1 MTNPSGVPTTD
12 QRSGMMVLR
21 SINSAVLCV
30 RRNIITLYIIAN
42 TMLPK
47 IPIKNPR
54 TKILPILALVCSCT
68 LTCTDG
74 VGFTFTVLF
83 VTSTILNVVI
93 ALNLLLY
100 FISYLFCLLSDI
112 VCYI

>member
-12 QRSGMMVLR
+12 QRSGMIVLR

-30 RRNIITLYIIAN
+30 RRKMMILYIIAN

-47 IPIKNPR
+47 IPMKKPR
-54 TKILPILALVCSCT
+54 TKIFPILALVCSCT

-74 VGFTFTVLF
+74 VGFTFTVLL
-83 VTSTILNVVI
+83 VTSTI
-93 ALNLLLY
+93 
-100 FISYLFCLLSDI
+100 CMG
-112 VCYI
+112 YID

>member
-12 QRSGMMVLR
+12 QSSGMIVLR

-30 RRNIITLYIIAN
+30 RRNIMTLYMMAN
-42 TMLPK
+42 TILPN
-47 IPIKNPR
+47 IPMKNPR

-68 LTCTDG
+68 FTCTDG

-83 VTSTILNVVI
+83 VTSTICME
-93 ALNLLLY
+93 Y
-100 FISYLFCLLSDI
+100 TD
-112 VCYI
+112 